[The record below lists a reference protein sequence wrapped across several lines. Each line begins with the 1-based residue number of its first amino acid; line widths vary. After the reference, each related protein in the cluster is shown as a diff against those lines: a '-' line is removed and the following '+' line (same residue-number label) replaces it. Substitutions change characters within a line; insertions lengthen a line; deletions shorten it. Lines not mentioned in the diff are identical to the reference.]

1 MWVLSCVQVKSVCE
15 EQLSLVKNADC
26 ECGLENIT
34 TSQLTVSS
42 SQASDADLTMSD
54 QTNSRKY
61 YEVCSLKCRTID
73 LRSTQPYAVWSLE
86 MLSTAEW
93 RVD

>member
-15 EQLSLVKNADC
+15 EQLSLVKNADS

-73 LRSTQPYAVWSLE
+73 LRSTQPYA
-86 MLSTAEW
+86 
-93 RVD
+93 RDG